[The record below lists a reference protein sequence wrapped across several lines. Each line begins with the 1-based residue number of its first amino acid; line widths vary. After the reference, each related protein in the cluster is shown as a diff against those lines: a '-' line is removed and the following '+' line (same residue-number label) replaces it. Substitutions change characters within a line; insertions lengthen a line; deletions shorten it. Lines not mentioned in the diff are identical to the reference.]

1 MKLATRMFATALW
14 IFILFAPAIV
24 PSQAKEDVC
33 KADAEKFCKG
43 IEPGEGRILKC
54 LNQHE
59 AELSPACRETVSAW
73 IQKLSERGEPVQPAC
88 KKDAARF
95 CQGVTPGQGR
105 IARCLKEHEAELS
118 PECKEAVSAVVQ
130 KDKESTQAVEAAC
143 RRFVDQFCKDVQPGH
158 GRTAVCLKAHASELS
173 PECRE
178 AVSAEIKKVK
188 STTETIRSSCKEDAA
203 RLCQDVPPGH
213 GRVATCLM
221 ERMPELSPEC
231 RMAFVNK
238 TGNETQ
244 LEGDE

>member
-1 MKLATRMFATALW
+1 MKLATRMFTAALW
-14 IFILFAPAIV
+14 ISILFSLAIV

-43 IEPGEGRILKC
+43 VEPGEGRILKC

-88 KKDAARF
+88 KKDAAR
-95 CQGVTPGQGR
+95 
-105 IARCLKEHEAELS
+105 
-118 PECKEAVSAVVQ
+118 
-130 KDKESTQAVEAAC
+130 
-143 RRFVDQFCKDVQPGH
+143 
-158 GRTAVCLKAHASELS
+158 
-173 PECRE
+173 
-178 AVSAEIKKVK
+178 
-188 STTETIRSSCKEDAA
+188 
-203 RLCQDVPPGH
+203 LCQDVPPGH

-244 LEGDE
+244 LKGDE